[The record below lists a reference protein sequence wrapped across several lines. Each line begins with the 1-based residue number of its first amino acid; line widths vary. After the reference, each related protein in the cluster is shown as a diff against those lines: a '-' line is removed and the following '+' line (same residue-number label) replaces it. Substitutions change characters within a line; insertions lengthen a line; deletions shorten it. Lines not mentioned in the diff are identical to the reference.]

1 MVSELVIVHN
11 HSFLCLPS
19 IYKRRDQWYVFVSN
33 DAPGVHENDDLHVLR
48 SLAHQSTYIQVI
60 DSLLNETQSKNLE

>member
-1 MVSELVIVHN
+1 MVSELVIIHN

-33 DAPGVHENDDLHVLR
+33 DALEVHENDDLHVDSSR
-48 SLAHQSTYIQVI
+48 VRVRTYK
-60 DSLLNETQSKNLE
+60 L